1 MMRRLMLSGLA
12 GLAVLAI
19 APALSA
25 NKPVDITQAGF
36 TPSRVTIAFGDSV
49 DRKSVV

>member
-1 MMRRLMLSGLA
+1 MASKPKGFDDEKAMLSVLA

-25 NKPVDITQAGF
+25 NKPYDITRRPASRRAG
-36 TPSRVTIAFGDSV
+36 
-49 DRKSVV
+49 